1 MVSVWQLPGEGWGS
15 RATSGAL
22 LALQVVS
29 REGASNG
36 YANAEAVGVVR
47 GVTAVGHLDMSGQRA
62 LRTDRGAMGAE

>member
-22 LALQVVS
+22 LALQAVS
-29 REGASNG
+29 REGVSNG
-36 YANAEAVGVVR
+36 YANAEVVGVVR
-47 GVTAVGHLDMSGQRA
+47 GVTAAENLNTVGLRA